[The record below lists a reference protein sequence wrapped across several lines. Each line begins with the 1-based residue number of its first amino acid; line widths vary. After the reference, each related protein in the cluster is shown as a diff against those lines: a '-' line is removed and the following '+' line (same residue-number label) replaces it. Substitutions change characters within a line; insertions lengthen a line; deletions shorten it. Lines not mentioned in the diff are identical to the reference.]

1 MLGSVLITGGAGY
14 VGSTLACC
22 LLAHGWRVIVF
33 DDLSAGSLDRLPRV
47 NNDLLFY
54 KGSIVDRAAIN
65 AALHQFQPE
74 VVFHMA
80 AVHYIPQCVRQPQLV
95 IDTNIAGTLN
105 VVDAVANLPGRPKL
119 IVTSSASVYGA
130 ATPAPQT
137 ETAVPQP
144 CDIYGYSK
152 MVGEHITAS
161 RYDNYVIA
169 RLFNVFGDSDPVPH
183 LIPSIARQ
191 LNQNKIMLGNPES
204 ERDFIHVGDVAKAFI
219 ALAEY
224 GRRGAIYNIG
234 SGKSHP
240 VIEVAQMIKQLS
252 GSPADLAFK
261 TADLRKVDPGVLR
274 ADIAA
279 IGSDT
284 GWRPSISFQAGL
296 RSVLNAN
303 HPAPT
308 KALTKA
314 A

>member
-1 MLGSVLITGGAGY
+1 MLGTVLITGGAGY
-14 VGSTLACC
+14 VGSTLARC
-22 LLAHGWRVIVF
+22 LLARGWRVIVF

-54 KGSIVDRAAIN
+54 EGSIVDRAAIN
-65 AALHQFQPE
+65 AALHRFEPE

-95 IDTNIAGTLN
+95 IDTNITGTLN

-130 ATPAPQT
+130 ATSAPQP

-152 MVGEHITAS
+152 MVGEHLTAS

-183 LIPSIARQ
+183 LIPSIVQQ
-191 LNQNKIMLGNPES
+191 LNQERVTLGNPAS
-204 ERDFIHVGDVAKAFI
+204 ERDFIHVRDVAKAFM
-219 ALAEY
+219 ALADY

-234 SGKSHP
+234 SGKSHS
-240 VIEVAQMIKQLS
+240 VVAVTQMIKQLS
-252 GSPADLAFK
+252 GSPADFAFM

-279 IGSDT
+279 ITRDT
-284 GWRPSISFQAGL
+284 GWRPTISFRAGI
-296 RSVLNAN
+296 RSVLNGGHA
-303 HPAPT
+303 APT
-308 KALTKA
+308 KVLTKA